1 MFLVPAFLVLKGLG
15 VFEELAKRWHA
26 VRRSIHSRVG
36 GDASEMGRWPLQD
49 HTDSSRKFAASEGHT
64 SDAET
69 MVWQN
74 DEFGIGRMPQFSI
87 HDQSKS
93 SHPLDVGPVRALQG
107 RVVSHD
113 VLSPVDI
120 EDSVIKQDDLKRSA
134 SNSSDLEQESVAAGI
149 TTASEN
155 TATVSTRGVIPVF
168 PLSPR
173 GSVARLAIE
182 SPSARLTSMVL
193 AMVGE
198 GAARHSTAT
207 GSSAMSAITT
217 EQSEAQLI
225 QHDVG
230 GRVCEG
236 WVWIKDSRRNPKFKW
251 RYMVLDTCAG
261 DGGPMLR
268 YYRSEEDADSENVI
282 GAIRMAGMKLEA
294 CTTMKGKLFK
304 NFSFFAIMPGVM
316 TESNAFRIECGCQM
330 SAERQQ
336 WTDMLLKHGAGLL
349 ADSRKSQHL
358 HLFKDPRAPKGS
370 PFALSLGFFD
380 EEDATSE
387 AEVRVQVK

>member
-87 HDQSKS
+87 LDQSMS
-93 SHPLDVGPVRALQG
+93 SYPLDVGPVRALPG

-120 EDSVIKQDDLKRSA
+120 EDSVIKQDDLKRAA
-134 SNSSDLEQESVAAGI
+134 SNSSDVEQESVVTAAGI
-149 TTASEN
+149 ATASEN
-155 TATVSTRGVIPVF
+155 TATASTRGVIPVF

-173 GSVARLAIE
+173 VSVARLAIE

-198 GAARHSTAT
+198 GAARHSAVP
-207 GSSAMSAITT
+207 T
-217 EQSEAQLI
+217 ELETSEAQEKD
-225 QHDVG
+225 QDV
-230 GRVCEG
+230 E
-236 WVWIKDSRRNPKFKW
+236 
-251 RYMVLDTCAG
+251 L
-261 DGGPMLR
+261 L
-268 YYRSEEDADSENVI
+268 
-282 GAIRMAGMKLEA
+282 AIEFERQKLEHQQR
-294 CTTMKGKLFK
+294 KL
-304 NFSFFAIMPGVM
+304 
-316 TESNAFRIECGCQM
+316 ED
-330 SAERQQ
+330 QQ
-336 WTDMLLKHGAGLL
+336 
-349 ADSRKSQHL
+349 RKLEDQ
-358 HLFKDPRAPKGS
+358 K
-370 PFALSLGFFD
+370 FALKTRELDVLRQRCSRGNRLPLD
-380 EEDATSE
+380 
-387 AEVRVQVK
+387 